1 MFNQVRPIN
10 KSFCLQMLCEE
21 NFEKLFRL
29 IPDIE
34 LGNAI
39 NHHVH
44 VQILETG
51 PFTYTIL
58 LRNKEFGNADAHP
71 SFKCRVYLDTKAIEV
86 INIEGGALAL
96 SQHSTP
102 RNTLNQKW
110 AVNYFFEKWLTFQL
124 QTSHTEETSST
135 AVNA

>member
-1 MFNQVRPIN
+1 MYNQVRPIN
-10 KSFCLQMLCEE
+10 KSFCLQTLCEE

-29 IPDIE
+29 IPNIE

-58 LRNKEFGNADAHP
+58 LRNKEFSNTAAHP
-71 SFKCRVYLDTKAIEV
+71 CFKCRVYLDTKAIEV
-86 INIEGGALAL
+86 ISIKGGALAL
-96 SQHSTP
+96 VQHPTP
-102 RNTLNQKW
+102 RDTLNQKW
-110 AVNYFFEKWLTFQL
+110 AINYFLEKWLTFQL
-124 QTSHTEETSST
+124 QTSHSEEASFK